1 MSNINYYVVNNK
13 VRYTIQLS
21 PGLTVET
28 STLAELLDF
37 LYEYGGIN
45 EETSV

>member
-13 VRYTIQLS
+13 VRFTVQLAPS
-21 PGLTVET
+21 LTVET

-37 LYEYGGIN
+37 LYQYGDIN